1 MDRETDVLVVGSGIA
16 GLTYALEVAR
26 EHRVLLVT
34 KKERAE
40 SSTNW
45 ARGGIAAV
53 LGEDDDPS
61 LHIADTL
68 EAGAGLCHPDAVEL
82 LVREGPGRVREL
94 VARGARFARHD
105 GRLSLGKEG
114 GHSRRRIVHAGDRTG
129 REIERTLLKAV
140 EENPRIL
147 VFEDHLAVDLLIQG
161 DPPVCAGAL
170 VLDRTTHEM
179 ERVTARI
186 TFLAT
191 GGWGQVYRH
200 TTNPLIATG
209 DGLAMAFRAGA
220 RVANLEFTQFHPT
233 SLYGSGD
240 PAFLLTEAIRG
251 EGAVLRRRDGVEFMA
266 KAHPQG
272 SLAPRDVVA
281 RAIDRECRET
291 GDPFVLLDLSPVDRE
306 AAERH
311 FPDALRE
318 CAARGI
324 DPFDGI
330 PVVPAAHYGCGGI
343 LTDRHGRT
351 SLPGLLAAGE
361 VACTG
366 VHGANRLAS
375 NSLLEALV
383 FAHRAAEVTGGE
395 MARLPVPGEAGVP
408 PFPLPG
414 ASGGEATDSEPPPG
428 GEGATLP
435 SGAPSTPP
443 APLRGSLRET
453 VWRVAGIVRTDR
465 LLEEGVEAVA
475 GFQTESARVLAADPS
490 ADAHEFRNLVTVAE
504 LIVRSALMR
513 KESRGLHYNVDHP
526 LRDDRRFGADTVLKA
541 PFTGADRNV
550 GAPSTG
556 TGRAP

>member
-16 GLTYALEVAR
+16 GLTFALEVSR
-26 EHRVLLVT
+26 DHRVLLVT

-53 LGEDDDPS
+53 LGDDDDPA

-68 EAGAGLCHPDAVEL
+68 EAGAGLCHRDAVEL

-129 REIERTLLKAV
+129 REIERTLLQAV
-140 EENPRIL
+140 EEDPRIQ
-147 VFEDHLAVDLLIQG
+147 VFEDHLAVDLLLHG
-161 DPPVCAGAL
+161 DPPVCVGAI
-170 VLDRTTHEM
+170 VLDRTTLEV
-179 ERVTARI
+179 ERVLARI

-251 EGAVLRRRDGVEFMA
+251 EGAVLRRRDGVEFMS

-272 SLAPRDVVA
+272 SLAPRDIVA

-291 GDPFVLLDLSPVDRE
+291 GDPFVLLDLSSVDRDV
-306 AAERH
+306 AQRH

-318 CAARGI
+318 CLQRGI
-324 DPFDGI
+324 DPFEGI

-343 LTDRHGRT
+343 LTDHHGRT

-383 FAHRAAEVTGGE
+383 FAHRAAEVTDAE
-395 MARLPVPGEAGVP
+395 LARLPAPREGMAPVAVPADRPSPGSAAGA
-408 PFPLPG
+408 PLPG
-414 ASGGEATDSEPPPG
+414 GPAASLAARRE
-428 GEGATLP
+428 
-435 SGAPSTPP
+435 
-443 APLRGSLRET
+443 SLRET

-465 LLEEGVEAVA
+465 LLDEGVEQVRAFRHEAARAV
-475 GFQTESARVLAADPS
+475 EADPS
-490 ADAHEFRNLVTVAE
+490 ADAHEFRNLVTLAD
-504 LIVRSALMR
+504 LIVRSARLR
-513 KESRGLHYNVDHP
+513 RESRGLHYNLDHP
-526 LRDDRRFGADTVLKA
+526 LRNDEHFGGDTVLVSGG
-541 PFTGADRNV
+541 GASPPGV
-550 GAPSTG
+550 TPGARKGETP
-556 TGRAP
+556 

>member
-16 GLTYALEVAR
+16 GLTFALEVAR
-26 EHRVLLVT
+26 VYRVLLVT

-68 EAGAGLCHPDAVEL
+68 EAGAGLCHPDAVEI

-94 VARGARFARHD
+94 VSRGARFARED
-105 GRLSLGKEG
+105 GKLSLGKEG

-129 REIERTLLKAV
+129 REIERTLLQAV
-140 EENPRIL
+140 EENPRIE
-147 VFEDHLAVDLLIQG
+147 VFEDHLAVDLLLEG
-161 DPPVCAGAL
+161 DPPTCSGAL
-170 VLDRTTHEM
+170 VLDRTTLEV
-179 ERVTARI
+179 ERVVARI

-240 PAFLLTEAIRG
+240 PSFLLTEAIRG
-251 EGAVLRRRDGVEFMA
+251 EGAVLRRKDGVEFMSQ
-266 KAHPQG
+266 AHPLG
-272 SLAPRDVVA
+272 ALAPRDIVA
-281 RAIDRECRET
+281 RAIDAECRET
-291 GDPFVLLDLSPVDRE
+291 GDPYVLLDLSSVDRSV
-306 AAERH
+306 AERH

-318 CAARGI
+318 CRSRGI
-324 DPFDGI
+324 DPFEGV

-343 LTDRHGRT
+343 LTDHHGRT

-383 FAHRAAEVTGGE
+383 FAHRAAEVTAGE
-395 MARLPVPGEAGVP
+395 LARLPAPGDPAPPPSQATAGWSTAWPSPAAP
-408 PFPLPG
+408 PARDRNP
-414 ASGGEATDSEPPPG
+414 AVPG
-428 GEGATLP
+428 GEG
-435 SGAPSTPP
+435 GV
-443 APLRGSLRET
+443 PLAARRESLRET

-465 LLEEGVEAVA
+465 LLEEGVESVRGFHAEAAAAV
-475 GFQTESARVLAADPS
+475 AADPS
-490 ADAHEFRNLVTVAE
+490 ADAHEFRNLVTLAD
-504 LIVRSALMR
+504 LIVHSARLR
-513 KESRGLHYNVDHP
+513 RESRGLHCNVDHP
-526 LRDDRRFGADTVLKA
+526 HRDDVRFGTDTVLVSVA
-541 PFTGADRNV
+541 SPGPGAS
-550 GAPSTG
+550 GASGGGGP
-556 TGRAP
+556 